1 LTRKSLKLSEEHT
14 DEGASGRTP
23 NKEVEEGRG
32 ESELG
37 ALCRGNAG
45 VADLDISHALTE
57 RKKGK
62 EGKDEEKRR
71 AESIGGHFASRL
83 DRNWELRVNVL
94 EMRSGSSLETGG

>member
-1 LTRKSLKLSEEHT
+1 LSRGHT
-14 DEGASGRTP
+14 DEGASGRIP
-23 NKEVEEGRG
+23 NGVVEEGRG
-32 ESELG
+32 ESEFG

-62 EGKDEEKRR
+62 GGTDEEKRR
-71 AESIGGHFASRL
+71 AESIVGHFASRL

-94 EMRSGSSLETGG
+94 EMRSGRSLETGG